1 MGMALEGP
9 IGERIRIYRQR
20 RGLSQRELAGLIQRS
35 ESWLSQV
42 ERGVRSVD
50 KLSVLIDIAKILKV
64 KVEILS
70 GQPFALAPNG
80 EPELDGMAAIHDALS
95 AYPGLGVTAPAPAN
109 LRDIERMT
117 TEVHLRYQSADY
129 GAATRILPALI
140 KSVDGLVAQSR
151 GDERRRAL
159 ELQRSVYVAA
169 AKLVTKVG
177 NGELAWL
184 TADRAATAA
193 LHADSPTLGAAAAYQ
208 VACAFLKNDHLDDAE
223 NVALVTAANLDDDSP
238 AGLSVRGALTL
249 IAAVIAGRRND
260 RGEATERLQRA
271 QLLAEQLG
279 EDANHAWTAFG
290 PTNVAIHRVSAAA
303 ELGDAASAIAQAEY
317 VDVGALPHGLL
328 SRRAQVHIDMAWAYT
343 QRRADAE
350 AVVNLLEAE
359 RVAPQ
364 TLRYN
369 ILVRELLRE
378 MLKRERRT
386 ATPGLRSL
394 ARRAGVLAS

>member
-1 MGMALEGP
+1 MALEGP

-20 RGLSQRELAGLIQRS
+20 RGLSQRDLAGLIQRS

-50 KLSVLIDIAKILKV
+50 KLSVLIDIAKVLKV
-64 KVEILS
+64 KVETLS

-80 EPELDGMAAIHDALS
+80 EPELGGMAAIHDALS
-95 AYPGLGVTAPAPAN
+95 AYPGLGVTAPPPAN

-159 ELQRSVYVAA
+159 ELQSSVYVAA

-193 LHADSPTLGAAAAYQ
+193 LHADSSTLGATAAYQ

-249 IAAVIAGRRND
+249 IAAVVAGRRND

-290 PTNVAIHRVSAAA
+290 PTNVAIHRVSTAA
-303 ELGDAASAIAQAEY
+303 ELGDAATAIAQAEF
-317 VDVGALPHGLL
+317 VDVDSLPNGLL